1 MSLSTRASMGSGKTI
16 VRILIR
22 GGFCEGGLPDRC
34 SSVVRGRT
42 LAGSHASEPSDGSSV
57 LRDILTAVPSQY
69 FIDEGL
75 TSDAVPLI
83 EHSRIGSVYEMR
95 GPAGP
100 PCGSR
105 VPVHTELVR
114 RKFDR
119 FLCQNCVRYPLKPR
133 SNTVTY
139 GDTPMHIVVAG
150 SR

>member
-83 EHSRIGSVYEMR
+83 QHCHINSVYEMR

-105 VPVHTELVR
+105 VACTWNRYAVNSI
-114 RKFDR
+114 DS
-119 FLCQNCVRYPLKPR
+119 CVR
-133 SNTVTY
+133 TVS
-139 GDTPMHIVVAG
+139 DTLG
-150 SR
+150 SPSQTM